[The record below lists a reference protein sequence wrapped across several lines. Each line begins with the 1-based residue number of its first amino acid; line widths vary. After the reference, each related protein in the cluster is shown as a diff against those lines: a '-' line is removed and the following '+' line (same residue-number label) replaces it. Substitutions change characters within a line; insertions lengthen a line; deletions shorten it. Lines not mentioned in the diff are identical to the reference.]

1 MSRRVPGRDGT
12 PPYRGVRLSRC
23 PDQSEAIES
32 PMSQIYATSNIPPL
46 MNIVKYNPMEIWPGV
61 LERIANG
68 QSLASALR
76 GPGMPSYA
84 LAKKHLREVPGLRE
98 AYEQANEDR
107 AALLAEELIEL
118 ADTPIPEDLDPV
130 SRSAWVQ
137 HLRIRLDTRKWIA
150 SRVYRQVYGDKL
162 DLSMNHVNVD
172 LTAAMEEA
180 QRRLD
185 AIRQRTIDER
195 A

>member
-1 MSRRVPGRDGT
+1 MSRSGYRDGT
-12 PPYRGVRLSRC
+12 GHHPIGVSGG
-23 PDQSEAIES
+23 PDQSEEIENS
-32 PMSQIYATSNIPPL
+32 MNQIYATSNAPPI
-46 MNIVKYNPMEIWPGV
+46 MNIVKYHPQEIWPGI

-68 QSLASALR
+68 QSLASVLR
-76 GPGMPSYA
+76 NPGMPSYA
-84 LAKKHLREVPGLRE
+84 LAKKHLRETPLLRE
-98 AYEQANEDR
+98 AYDQAVEDR

-118 ADTPIPEDLDPV
+118 ADTPIPEDLDPA

-137 HLRIRLDTRKWIA
+137 HLRVRLDTRKWIA

-172 LTAAMEEA
+172 LTAAMEDA

-185 AIRQRTIDER
+185 ATRQRTIDER